1 MIRLVDGIEYDAETD
16 GGFTVLTWQLLKERD
31 DSVNISHKKIPA
43 MESHAEFVAHHPY
56 RTWEAIMAGET
67 PVGSVYLTK
76 RNEIGIFILQEH
88 QGKGYAKAAI
98 KKLLG
103 QHRPLPGIASFRPGA
118 FVANVNPA
126 NQASIRL
133 FESLG
138 AKHISNTYQL

>member
-1 MIRLVDGIEYDAETD
+1 MHRVELVPWRML
-16 GGFTVLTWQLLKERD
+16 GGFKELAWQLLQERA
-31 DSVNISHKKIPA
+31 DSTNISHRHMPTWD
-43 MESHAEFVAHHPY
+43 EHCDFVEGNPY
-56 RTWEAIMAGET
+56 RMWLAIVIKGT
-67 PVGSVYLTK
+67 PVGTLYLTK
-76 RNEIGIFILQEH
+76 RNEIGIFILHKH
-88 QGKGYAKAAI
+88 QGEGYAKAAI

-103 QHRPLPGIASFRPGA
+103 QHRPLPGITSFRPSS

>member
-1 MIRLVDGIEYDAETD
+1 MHRLELLPWRMV
-16 GGFTVLTWQLLKERD
+16 GGFKELAWKLLNERAD
-31 DSVNISHKKIPA
+31 TMNISHSKMPSWD
-43 MESHAEFVAHHPY
+43 EHCDFVEGNPY
-56 RTWEAIMAGET
+56 RIWNAVVVNGT
-67 PVGSVYLTK
+67 PVGTVYLTK
-76 RNEIGIFILQEH
+76 RNEIGIFILQEY

-98 KKLLG
+98 KKLLTV
-103 QHRPLPGIASFRPGA
+103 HRPLPGIPSFRPGS